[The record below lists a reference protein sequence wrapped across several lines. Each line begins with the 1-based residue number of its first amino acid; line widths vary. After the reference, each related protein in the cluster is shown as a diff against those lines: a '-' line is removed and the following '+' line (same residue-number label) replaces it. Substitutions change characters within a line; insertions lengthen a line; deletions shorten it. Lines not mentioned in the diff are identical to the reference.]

1 MIAFASIALFAL
13 ASLADAAPRG
23 KINVQRAV
31 KRAGTNSYII
41 GLKNV
46 DVVAAHTNWINTQVA
61 NTNNSWVKSMFTN
74 TTAASGFIAYSAILD
89 PNDPAISMTDGSAL
103 KNKDG
108 SSISILEAARGRS
121 DIEFIEEDQLFT
133 TTAIQSQTNA
143 PWGLQR
149 ISSAQALPAGSR
161 ANALTFDYNFDDAA
175 GKGVDVYVI
184 DTGINTAHQSF
195 EGRAAFGFAAQGLEE
210 VDDQGHGTHC
220 AGTIASK
227 DFGVAKAAN
236 VIAVKVLGADGSGA
250 TSDIIDGIAFAMQ
263 SAQQSGKPS
272 VISMSL
278 GGGVS
283 TALDRAVT
291 AATTAGVHVVVA
303 AGNESADANTSSPAR
318 APAVITV
325 GASNINDQVASF
337 SNFGKGVDIFAPGQQ
352 VISTFIGS
360 DDAAQILSGTSMACP
375 HVAGMVAAILSSEG
389 QMTPAAMSDRL
400 KTLGAKGVLKNVPAG
415 TTNFAIN
422 TGVSAIQV
430 KDGLLDVLA
439 KIFASS

>member
-1 MIAFASIALFAL
+1 MIAFVSAFLAL

-23 KINVQRAV
+23 RIGVLSTTNPAKA
-31 KRAGTNSYII
+31 NSYII
-41 GLKNV
+41 GLKNQ
-46 DVVAAHTNWINTQVA
+46 DVVAAHTNWIKTQVA
-61 NTNNSWVKSMFTN
+61 NTNTSWVSQMYTSN
-74 TTAASGFIAYSAILD
+74 LTAANGFNAYSVVLN
-89 PNDPAISMTDGSAL
+89 PNDPAISMQDGSVL

-108 SSISILEAARGRS
+108 SQISILEAARARS
-121 DIEFIEEDQLFT
+121 DIEFIEEDQVFK
-133 TTAIQSQTNA
+133 TTAIEEQTNA

-149 ISSAQALPAGSR
+149 VSSNAALPPGSR
-161 ANALTFDYNFDDAA
+161 ANALAFDYAA
-175 GKGVDVYVI
+175 ESTAGQGVDVYVI
-184 DTGINTAHQSF
+184 DTGINTEHVSF
-195 EGRAAFGFAAQGLEE
+195 EGRASFGFAAQGQPE

-250 TSDIIDGIAFAMQ
+250 TSDIVNGIAFAMQ

-283 TALDRAVT
+283 RALDQAVT
-291 AATTAGVHVVVA
+291 AAVGAGMHVVVA
-303 AGNESADANTSSPAR
+303 AGNEAADANTSSPAR

-325 GASNINDQVASF
+325 GASNIADNVANF
-337 SNFGKGVDIFAPGQQ
+337 SNFGQGVDIFAPGEQ

-360 DDAAQILSGTSMACP
+360 TTAKQILSGTSMACP

-389 QMTPAAMSDRL
+389 QMAPAAMAARL
-400 KTLGAKGVLKNVPAG
+400 KSVGAQGVLKGVPRG
-415 TTNFAIN
+415 TTN
-422 TGVSAIQV
+422 
-430 KDGLLDVLA
+430 LLAQLPQSQGA
-439 KIFASS
+439 QQ